1 MTLMSG
7 LPTPCPN
14 PHTWYP
20 LWVQILTELKIT
32 QCSMKPATQS
42 YLLHTHLAF
51 LIWQHGT
58 GLWMLN
64 AVVCTQGSL
73 RKILRRSQ
81 KTGKYATKL
90 KNLGS
95 SDPMKWGSPEL

>member
-1 MTLMSG
+1 
-7 LPTPCPN
+7 
-14 PHTWYP
+14 
-20 LWVQILTELKIT
+20 
-32 QCSMKPATQS
+32 MKPATQS

-81 KTGKYATKL
+81 KTGKYARKL

-95 SDPMKWGSPEL
+95 SDPMKWGSPELEF